1 MTKYVVI
8 KNWIENIA
16 SDKDLISIVRD
27 VNSYNEELDEYN
39 FYWMEELDELFSE
52 CSAIE
57 LLNKLA
63 PNFDVNHDGF
73 RDTIY
78 GLESC
83 AMQDVVDE
91 IKDNIEEVAESI
103 AYTIDEY
110 DSWVPATLENEL
122 EKAE

>member
-27 VNSYNEELDEYN
+27 VNGYNEELDEYN
-39 FYWMEELDELFSE
+39 FYWMEELDELFGE

-91 IKDNIEEVAESI
+91 IKDNIEEVAEAI

-110 DSWVPATLENEL
+110 DSWVPATLESEL